1 MDDMHSRVRMRGC
14 ARRSLH
20 APPPPPAAARGAV
33 GPVPAPCF
41 KGSARDPYHCG
52 GGGGGG
58 KSRCPTL

>member
-1 MDDMHSRVRMRGC
+1 MDDMHSRVRGC

-20 APPPPPAAARGAV
+20 APPPARGAV
-33 GPVPAPCF
+33 GPVPAPF